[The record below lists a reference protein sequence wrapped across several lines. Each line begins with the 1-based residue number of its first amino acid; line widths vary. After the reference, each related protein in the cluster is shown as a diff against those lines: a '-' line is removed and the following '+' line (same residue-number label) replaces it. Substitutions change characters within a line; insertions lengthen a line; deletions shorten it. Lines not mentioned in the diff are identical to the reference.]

1 VIATVV
7 GCGWLGLPLAGA
19 LVDAGLEVRGTTTRR
34 SRFGAIA
41 AVGAQPA
48 RLSLGPGPEGETG
61 VLDGADRVFVCVP
74 PSGPEGEY
82 AAALEALARE
92 AASRGAAHLLVCSS
106 TGVHEGADDHPVV
119 READVPSLDR
129 AGPRARRLLEAEAA
143 VRDGPLPATV
153 ARLAGLWG
161 YGRHPVRSL
170 AGRELDGPDVPVNLV
185 HRDDAIRALLRLSLP
200 EPTLGTYA
208 VVAAEHPPRGAFY
221 RGEAKRL
228 GLPAPRFHD
237 RPKPGKR
244 VSGEALAEAVGVRPR
259 WRPGDPEAP

>member
-19 LVDAGLEVRGTTTRR
+19 LIDAGLEVRGTTTRAA
-34 SRFGAIA
+34 RFAAIA

-48 RLSLGPGPEGETG
+48 RLRLGSPLEGEAT
-61 VLDGADRVFVCVP
+61 VLDGADRVVVCVP
-74 PSGPEGEY
+74 PSGVADGY
-82 AAALEALARE
+82 GAALAELARE
-92 AASRGAAHLLVCSS
+92 AAARGAGHLLLCSS

-119 READVPSLDR
+119 REEDAGPPERL
-129 AGPRARRLLEAEAA
+129 GPRARRLLEAEAA

-161 YGRHPVRSL
+161 HGRHPARSL
-170 AGRELDGPDVPVNLV
+170 AGRELDGPDVPINLV
-185 HRDDAIRALLRLSLP
+185 HRDDVIEALLRLLLP

-208 VVAAEHPPRGAFY
+208 VVADAHPPRGAFY
-221 RGEAKRL
+221 RSEARRL
-228 GLPAPRFHD
+228 GLEPPRFRD
-237 RPKPGKR
+237 RPRPGKR
-244 VSGEALAEAVGVRPR
+244 VSGEALAVAVGVRPR

>member
-19 LVDAGLEVRGTTTRR
+19 LVDAGLDVRGTTTRR
-34 SRFGAIA
+34 ARFGAIA

-48 RLSLGPGPEGETG
+48 LLTLGPRPEGETG
-61 VLDGADRVFVCVP
+61 VLDRADRIFVCVP
-74 PSGPEGEY
+74 PSGPEGGH
-82 AAALEALARE
+82 AGAVAALARE
-92 AASRGAAHLLVCSS
+92 AASRGAAHLLLCSS
-106 TGVHEGADDHPVV
+106 TGVHEGSDDHPTV
-119 READVPSLDR
+119 READVPALDS

-143 VRDGPLPATV
+143 VRHGALPATV

-161 YGRHPVRSL
+161 YGRHPARSL

-185 HRDDAIRALLRLSLP
+185 HRDDVIRALLRLSLP

-208 VVAAEHPPRGAFY
+208 VVAGEHPPRGAFY
-221 RGEAKRL
+221 RAEARRL

-244 VSGEALAEAVGVRPR
+244 VSGEALARAVGVRPR